1 MFRGTHTLNLD
12 NKGRMAVPTR
22 YRTSLVEA
30 YQGQLVCTLDIHHP
44 CLLFYPL
51 PEWERIEQKL
61 MTLSS
66 INPDERRI
74 QRLLLGHATE
84 CEIDSAGRVLLAA
97 HLRLYAD
104 LVKEIVLVGQLNKFE
119 IWRADVWQ
127 QQIQHDIQAERM
139 TPHTLSARLQDLC
152 L

>member
-1 MFRGTHTLNLD
+1 L
-12 NKGRMAVPTR
+12 
-22 YRTSLVEA
+22 
-30 YQGQLVCTLDIHHP
+30 
-44 CLLFYPL
+44 YPL
-51 PEWERIEQKL
+51 PEWERIEQIL

-66 INPDERRI
+66 INPNERRI

-84 CEIDSAGRVLLAA
+84 CEIDSAGRILLAT
-97 HLRLYAD
+97 HLRLHAD

-127 QQIQHDIQAERM
+127 QQIQDDIQAERM
-139 TPHTLSARLQDLC
+139 TPQVLSARLQDLC

>member
-1 MFRGTHTLNLD
+1 MFRGAHTLNLD
-12 NKGRMAVPTR
+12 NKGRMAVPAR
-22 YRTSLVEA
+22 YRTSLLEA
-30 YQGQLVCTLDIHHP
+30 CQGQLICTLDIHHP
-44 CLLFYPL
+44 CLLLYPL
-51 PEWERIEQKL
+51 PEWERIEQIL

-66 INPDERRI
+66 INPNERRI

-84 CEIDSAGRVLLAA
+84 CEIDSAGRILLAT
-97 HLRLYAD
+97 HLRLHAD

-127 QQIQHDIQAERM
+127 QQIQDDIQAERM
-139 TPHTLSARLQDLC
+139 TPQVLSARLQDLC

>member
-1 MFRGTHTLNLD
+1 MFRGAHTLNLD
-12 NKGRMAVPTR
+12 NKGRMAIPSR
-22 YRTSLVEA
+22 YRTSLLEA
-30 YQGQLVCTLDIHHP
+30 CQGQLICTLDIHHP
-44 CLLFYPL
+44 CLLLYPL
-51 PEWERIEQKL
+51 PEWERIEQIL

-66 INPDERRI
+66 INPNERRI

-84 CEIDSAGRVLLAA
+84 CEIDSAGRILLAT
-97 HLRLYAD
+97 HLRLHAD

-127 QQIQHDIQAERM
+127 QQIQDDIQAERM
-139 TPHTLSARLQDLC
+139 TPQVLSARLQDLC

>member
-1 MFRGTHTLNLD
+1 MFRGAHTLNLD
-12 NKGRMAVPTR
+12 NKGRMAIPAR
-22 YRTSLVEA
+22 YRTSLLEA
-30 YQGQLVCTLDIHHP
+30 CQGQLICTLDIHHP
-44 CLLFYPL
+44 CLLLYPL
-51 PEWERIEQKL
+51 PEWERIEQIL

-66 INPDERRI
+66 INPNERRI

-84 CEIDSAGRVLLAA
+84 CEIDSAGRILLAT
-97 HLRLYAD
+97 HLRLHAD

-127 QQIQHDIQAERM
+127 QQIQDDIQAERM
-139 TPHTLSARLQDLC
+139 TPQVLSARLQDLC

>member
-1 MFRGTHTLNLD
+1 MFRGAHTLNLD
-12 NKGRMAVPTR
+12 NKGRMAVPAS
-22 YRTSLVEA
+22 YRTSLLEA
-30 YQGQLVCTLDIHHP
+30 CQGQLICTLDIHHP
-44 CLLFYPL
+44 CLLLYPL
-51 PEWERIEQKL
+51 PEWERIEQIL

-66 INPDERRI
+66 INPNERRI

-84 CEIDSAGRVLLAA
+84 CEIDSAGRILLAT
-97 HLRLYAD
+97 HLRLHAD

-127 QQIQHDIQAERM
+127 QQIQDDIQAERM
-139 TPHTLSARLQDLC
+139 TPQVLSARLQDLC